1 MRAIDICAFFT
12 VAKHRSAIVPV
23 PVLAYRSRE
32 QLEIIIKVNTSV
44 SARSSVLGYRS
55 KFFVLDWFLNNMLDN
70 LNLPTPSS
78 FPAFPFNPP
87 YEIQVELMRHLYSS
101 IEDKKVTII
110 ESPTGTVSVGRAH
123 ISRISDA
130 PRTRGKL

>member
-1 MRAIDICAFFT
+1 MQGRWVVRFGPILLRWFWV
-12 VAKHRSAIVPV
+12 VA
-23 PVLAYRSRE
+23 
-32 QLEIIIKVNTSV
+32 
-44 SARSSVLGYRS
+44 S
-55 KFFVLDWFLNNMLDN
+55 KFFVLNIM

-110 ESPTGTVSVGRAH
+110 ESPTGTVSVGRAR
-123 ISRISDA
+123 ISRVSDA